1 MFRTALTHRKW
12 LIFML
17 SVITVTIFLSPG
29 LQKRPFHFIGEPTT
43 SLLVRLQ
50 SGVMALTRGIGDV
63 WRGYIALVHTK
74 KENEKLVEELQQLKA
89 ENLHLRDLALENSR
103 FQELLE
109 FKQSSTLELKAA
121 RVVGR
126 DPTNWY
132 RTVTINKG
140 ERDGLRVDMGV
151 ITPVGVVGRII
162 KSTPAASQVLL
173 LTDRNSSV
181 AALVQR
187 TRDEGLVEGTES
199 GLARIKYLPI
209 LSEVGTG
216 DVILTSGLAGTFP
229 KGLLIGQVAAVQ
241 KKEDGLF
248 QVAQIKPA
256 VDFTKLEEV
265 LVVLKP

>member
-1 MFRTALTHRKW
+1 
-12 LIFML
+12 ML
-17 SVITVTIFLSPG
+17 SVIAVIILLSPG
-29 LQKRPFHFIGEPTT
+29 LQKRPFHFIGEPIT

-50 SGVMALTRGIGDV
+50 SGVTALTGGIENI
-63 WRGYIALVHTK
+63 WKGYIALVQTK
-74 KENEKLVEELQQLKA
+74 RENEKLVQELQQLQA
-89 ENLHLRDLALENSR
+89 ENLHLRDLALENIR
-103 FQELLE
+103 LHELLE
-109 FKQSSTLELKAA
+109 FKQAALLELTAT

-132 RTVTINKG
+132 RTITINKG
-140 ERDGLRVDMGV
+140 EKDGLRIGMGV

-162 KSTPAASQVLL
+162 KSTPVASQVLL

-187 TRDEGLVEGTES
+187 TRDEGLVEGTET

-209 LSEVGTG
+209 LSEVGVG
-216 DVILTSGLAGTFP
+216 DVVLTSGLAGTFP
-229 KGLLIGQVAAVQ
+229 KGLLIGQVAEVQ

-248 QVAQIKPA
+248 QVVQIKPA

-265 LVVLKP
+265 LVILRP